1 MDIIWTILAVIG
13 ITVLI
18 VLGLSFLILVFAAVE
33 LMKDDRNNDI
43 TWRR

>member
-13 ITVLI
+13 IAALI
-18 VLGLSFLILVFAAVE
+18 VVGLTFLILVFAAVE
-33 LMKDDRNNDI
+33 LIKADKDNDI

>member
-1 MDIIWTILAVIG
+1 MDIIWTILAFIG
-13 ITVLI
+13 IAIVV

-33 LMKDDRNNDI
+33 LMKADKNNDI

>member
-13 ITVLI
+13 IAIVV

-33 LMKDDRNNDI
+33 LIKADRNDDI

>member
-1 MDIIWTILAVIG
+1 MDIIWTILAFIG
-13 ITVLI
+13 IAIVV

>member
-1 MDIIWTILAVIG
+1 MDIIWTILGVIG

-18 VLGLSFLILVFAAVE
+18 VLGLTFLILVFAAVE
-33 LMKDDRNNDI
+33 LMKADKNNDI

>member
-1 MDIIWTILAVIG
+1 MDIIWSILAFIG
-13 ITVLI
+13 IAIVV